1 MMKKTLTLMFMALAL
16 YGNVSAQYADGWNYL
31 NPTVPA
37 ADYTALN
44 VVNSNLVFMA
54 GTGGMIQK
62 STDGG
67 HTWSR
72 ITPPYLSRPD
82 EPIYDISFVD
92 EQTGYAVGDSFIVK
106 TTDGGSTWTSVTQV
120 EPYYQSQVIRLYLR
134 LVSFTDADHGYRLRM
149 YGFEVTADGG
159 TNWTTVALP
168 DRTGNDK
175 PGNISMTGTTTGYL
189 TLVDWDRGKLY
200 TTSNGST
207 WTRMNTPTVHFK
219 YASFYNQQTGCIYGA
234 DDSVYVTTNGGTTW
248 TGSKVDASGDK
259 NSVAWLDANTAVL
272 SMKRYGIYLYPEA
285 RFAKTTDA
293 GLTWTE
299 MSMPNGLAGANVI
312 RVLNGSE
319 LIAVGESGSVMHTT
333 GGATAWTATSVARAF
348 NFSSIVFKDANTG
361 VSSGDNGKIY
371 YTADGGHTW
380 NEAAT
385 NPEFTVHTLAFTTG
399 NNVIG
404 MGTGGFIYHSND
416 NGQNWST
423 GAYSYYNGTL
433 FDLAY
438 RPATGKV
445 FAVGQPA
452 AKEDL
457 AYSSDGGVTWNTKI
471 IPGIHR
477 LNRMWFSDEQ
487 TIFCGGKDTTDHA
500 VLIKSSDGGETWTR
514 MNLSSAASY
523 SSVWDI
529 FFTSGNTGW
538 ATGTHLWKSTD
549 GGENWTTVTNYDS
562 TVTTDPYN
570 NPDMYSVYFS
580 SADTGYVAG
589 GSGFYMYTT
598 DGGATWNTPNLGS
611 NHSLTRF
618 TRVDDQLFLCGT
630 QGQVLSKRI
639 SGNSTGIFTT
649 AATSALMVY
658 PNPTEGRFT
667 LPALDFVQVEVFDL
681 VGRKVLTT
689 GPVTAGASLDLGGK
703 PAGTYLVRAATADSI
718 LCTKIVLK

>member
-1 MMKKTLTLMFMALAL
+1 MKKTLTLICMTLAL
-16 YGNVSAQYADGWNYL
+16 YGKVYAQYADGWNYK

-44 VVNSNLVFMA
+44 VVNANLVFMA
-54 GTGGMIQK
+54 GSGGMIQK

-67 HTWSR
+67 RTWSR
-72 ITPPYLSRPD
+72 ITPPYLSRQD

-92 EQTGYAVGDSFIVK
+92 EQTGYAVGDTFIVK
-106 TTDGGSTWTSVTQV
+106 TTDGGNTWTSVTQV
-120 EPYYQSQVIRLYLR
+120 EPYYLR

-175 PGNISMTGTTTGYL
+175 PGNISMTGITTGYL
-189 TLVDWDRGKLY
+189 TLVDWDRAKLY

-207 WTRMNTPTVHFK
+207 WTRMNTPTKNFK
-219 YASFYNQQTGCIYGA
+219 YVSFYNDQTGCIFG
-234 DDSVYVTTNGGTTW
+234 DGDSVYVTSNGGTTW
-248 TGSKVDASGDK
+248 TGSKADVQGDK
-259 NSVAWLDANTAVL
+259 NSVAWLDANTAVI
-272 SMKRYGIYLYPEA
+272 SSKSYGAYLYPEA
-285 RFAKTTDA
+285 QFAKSTDA
-293 GLTWTE
+293 GLTWTA
-299 MSMPNGLAGANVI
+299 MSIPRGLAGANAI
-312 RVLNGSE
+312 RVLGNGE
-319 LIAVGESGSVMHTT
+319 LIAVGESGSVLHTT
-333 GGATAWTATSVARAF
+333 GGATAWGSTSGAKAF

-385 NPEFTVHTLAFTTG
+385 NPEFTIHTLAFTTG

-404 MGTGGFIYHSND
+404 MGTGGFIYHSSD

-438 RPATGKV
+438 RPATGKI

-452 AKEDL
+452 DKEDIV
-457 AYSSDGGVTWNTKI
+457 YSSDGGVTWNEKI
-471 IPGIHR
+471 IPGIYR
-477 LNRMWFSDEQ
+477 LNRMWFADEQ

-514 MNLSSAASY
+514 MNLSSPVYY
-523 SSVWDI
+523 SSVSDL
-529 FFTSGNTGW
+529 FFTNGGTAW
-538 ATGTHLWKSTD
+538 AAGTHLWKSTD
-549 GGENWTTVTNYDS
+549 GGENWATVTNYDS

-570 NPDMYSVYFS
+570 NPDMHAVYFS

-589 GSGFYMYTT
+589 GAGFYMYTT
-598 DGGATWNTPNLGS
+598 DGGVTWNTPNLGS
-611 NHSLTRF
+611 NHTLSRF
-618 TRVDDQLFLCGT
+618 TRAADELFLCGAH
-630 QGQVLSKRI
+630 GQVLSKRI
-639 SGNSTGIFTT
+639 SGSSTGVFT
-649 AATSALMVY
+649 AAKVSALTVY

-667 LPALDFVQVEVFDL
+667 LPANDFVRVEVSDL
-681 VGRKVLTT
+681 MGRRVLTS
-689 GPVTAGASLDLGGK
+689 GPVTAGASIDLGGH
-703 PAGTYLVRAATADSI
+703 PAGTYLVRAATADGI
-718 LCTKIVLK
+718 FCTKVVLK